1 MAAETFARLLF
12 GFLFQV
18 IPFGIL
24 AMYPFWNRLRTS
36 PKKTTALIALAV
48 AGVGTVFATAGC
60 YLQGLLPGDATLFNA
75 VNAIFL
81 ACLVPCLAL
90 YLVLVRGTWQEKLF
104 VFDFALTCAWGITAT
119 TDIVFTVTHKDGPFD
134 GLPYQG
140 WTPLLLLALGAVTVP
155 VLMLLLKR
163 NYLPVRDG
171 ISWKQSTVLA
181 LLSAALFIMLA
192 SIFVATAFT
201 DAANPLTMTLFV
213 AVLAMVFAVY
223 AAMLALLRAG
233 AERLDAQRKGDRA
246 EHMLQLQSRQIK
258 AMDDARRHDRRMR
271 HDMRHALA
279 AIRSLVT
286 QGDSDAALE
295 FLDEYMDG
303 MASDGITRYCGNEAV
318 NAVASHYAKVAEEN
332 GVRFEMHASL
342 GGSAAAG
349 NAELCVV
356 LGNLLDN
363 AVFAASH
370 GDGEQPRW
378 VRAGLASSGDAVAI
392 TVDNSFDGCVEQEGN
407 AYRSTK
413 RGHAGLGIES
423 VRFAAERHGGAAAF
437 SHDGTTFHASVML
450 GGPSAFAD

>member
-246 EHMLQLQSRQIK
+246 EPMLQLQSRQIK

-271 HDMRHALA
+271 SR
-279 AIRSLVT
+279 
-286 QGDSDAALE
+286 Q
-295 FLDEYMDG
+295 
-303 MASDGITRYCGNEAV
+303 
-318 NAVASHYAKVAEEN
+318 
-332 GVRFEMHASL
+332 
-342 GGSAAAG
+342 SAASSPKAIPMPHSSFWT
-349 NAELCVV
+349 NTWTAWRATASRATAETRQSTPWQATMRKSLRKTGSVSRCTPPSE
-356 LGNLLDN
+356 
-363 AVFAASH
+363 AARPQ
-370 GDGEQPRW
+370 GTRIC
-378 VRAGLASSGDAVAI
+378 ASFWA
-392 TVDNSFDGCVEQEGN
+392 TC
-407 AYRSTK
+407 STMPSSQ
-413 RGHAGLGIES
+413 RRTE
-423 VRFAAERHGGAAAF
+423 
-437 SHDGTTFHASVML
+437 TASNPV
-450 GGPSAFAD
+450 G